1 MVLDGN
7 SIINRAY
14 YGVRPLTT
22 RDGFFTHAIFGFLT
36 MLGRLLDEEKPE
48 ALCVAFDRREPTF
61 RHLEYEGYKATRH
74 AMPEELAMQ
83 MPVLKDV
90 LDAMNI
96 PRYELAGFEADDLIG
111 TISRKCESAG
121 WDCVVATGDKDSLQ
135 LVTEHT
141 TVKLI
146 STRMGQTTTKD
157 MTPESFR
164 EVYGFAPI
172 HIVDLKALMGD
183 ASDNIPGVPGVGE
196 KTAMALIQKYQSID
210 EIYRLLPDIEAK
222 PNVIKKLTEG
232 EESARQSFHL
242 ATIVTD
248 APLEFSPQ
256 DNLRKAPSDALYP
269 LFMKLEFTKLIDKYG
284 LKPPADIP
292 AAEEPVDLTVTA
304 EAVTTVE
311 KAKEYFA
318 ASGLDPADCGFAI
331 ICSDDMKLRQG
342 QVIQSCLKEN
352 LGIETT
358 LESMDLATYLD
369 VTATGDYQA
378 AIGNYT
384 ASSVLAFSQG
394 VYHSMSINGSNKT
407 RLNNPEI
414 DALIE
419 KVQATLDPEEN
430 EKAVTELSDAINEL
444 CPQAPLFVRN
454 NIRAYK
460 KGLKGFNINAAGSTY
475 YHKMSWE

>member
-1 MVLDGN
+1 MKLMVLDGN

-164 EVYGFAPI
+164 EVYGFTPI

-284 LKPPADIP
+284 LNARPPTSP
-292 AAEEPVDLTVTA
+292 PPR
-304 EAVTTVE
+304 
-311 KAKEYFA
+311 
-318 ASGLDPADCGFAI
+318 S
-331 ICSDDMKLRQG
+331 R
-342 QVIQSCLKEN
+342 
-352 LGIETT
+352 
-358 LESMDLATYLD
+358 
-369 VTATGDYQA
+369 
-378 AIGNYT
+378 
-384 ASSVLAFSQG
+384 
-394 VYHSMSINGSNKT
+394 
-407 RLNNPEI
+407 
-414 DALIE
+414 
-419 KVQATLDPEEN
+419 
-430 EKAVTELSDAINEL
+430 
-444 CPQAPLFVRN
+444 
-454 NIRAYK
+454 
-460 KGLKGFNINAAGSTY
+460 ST
-475 YHKMSWE
+475 SP

>member
-1 MVLDGN
+1 
-7 SIINRAY
+7 
-14 YGVRPLTT
+14 
-22 RDGFFTHAIFGFLT
+22 
-36 MLGRLLDEEKPE
+36 
-48 ALCVAFDRREPTF
+48 
-61 RHLEYEGYKATRH
+61 
-74 AMPEELAMQ
+74 MQ
-83 MPVLKDV
+83 P
-90 LDAMNI
+90 
-96 PRYELAGFEADDLIG
+96 
-111 TISRKCESAG
+111 
-121 WDCVVATGDKDSLQ
+121 
-135 LVTEHT
+135 
-141 TVKLI
+141 
-146 STRMGQTTTKD
+146 
-157 MTPESFR
+157 
-164 EVYGFAPI
+164 
-172 HIVDLKALMGD
+172 
-183 ASDNIPGVPGVGE
+183 
-196 KTAMALIQKYQSID
+196 
-210 EIYRLLPDIEAK
+210 
-222 PNVIKKLTEG
+222 
-232 EESARQSFHL
+232 
-242 ATIVTD
+242 
-248 APLEFSPQ
+248 
-256 DNLRKAPSDALYP
+256 
-269 LFMKLEFTKLIDKYG
+269 
-284 LKPPADIP
+284 
-292 AAEEPVDLTVTA
+292 
-304 EAVTTVE
+304 
-311 KAKEYFA
+311 
-318 ASGLDPADCGFAI
+318 PADCGFAI

-407 RLNNPEI
+407 WLNNPEI

>member
-1 MVLDGN
+1 METNLTEVYLDN
-7 SIINRAY
+7 SA
-14 YGVRPLTT
+14 TT
-22 RDGFFTHAIFGFLT
+22 RCSERAKDLMVKVLMEDYGNPSSLHMKGVEAENYIKEAKKKIAKTLKVDEKEILFTSGGTESNNTALIGAALANKRAGNHIITTSIEHASVSAVTGYLEELGFRVTYLKVDADGIIS
-36 MLGRLLDEEKPE
+36 LDELRE
-48 ALCVAFDRREPTF
+48 AVCEDTILVSMMMVNNEIAPFNNADFRRAIASAID
-61 RHLEYEGYKATRH
+61 K
-74 AMPEELAMQ
+74 
-83 MPVLKDV
+83 
-90 LDAMNI
+90 
-96 PRYELAGFEADDLIG
+96 EAVIQ
-111 TISRKCESAG
+111 
-121 WDCVVATGDKDSLQ
+121 VSLQ
-135 LVTEHT
+135 GTGSV
-141 TVKLI
+141 
-146 STRMGQTTTKD
+146 
-157 MTPESFR
+157 
-164 EVYGFAPI
+164 
-172 HIVDLKALMGD
+172 
-183 ASDNIPGVPGVGE
+183 SDSMLPGCFNG
-196 KTAMALIQKYQSID
+196 
-210 EIYRLLPDIEAK
+210 
-222 PNVIKKLTEG
+222 
-232 EESARQSFHL
+232 
-242 ATIVTD
+242 VTD
-248 APLEFSPQ
+248 TGAMTY
-256 DNLRKAPSDALYP
+256 D
-269 LFMKLEFTKLIDKYG
+269 
-284 LKPPADIP
+284 
-292 AAEEPVDLTVTA
+292 
-304 EAVTTVE
+304 VE